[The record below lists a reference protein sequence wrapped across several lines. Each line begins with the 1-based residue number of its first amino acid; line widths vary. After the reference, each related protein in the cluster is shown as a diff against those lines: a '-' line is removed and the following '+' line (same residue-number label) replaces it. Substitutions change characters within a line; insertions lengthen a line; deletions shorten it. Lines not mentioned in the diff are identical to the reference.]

1 VRRLRELVALVRL
14 AKPGGRTVSAF
25 LEEHASELGDVL
37 DVRDL
42 LGSDLD
48 DVELRARLAPR
59 VEEALRTASSSRSL
73 HRGREA
79 DRAAEVLGR
88 TARWSEGRAV
98 LDVELLLG
106 HALGDPTSKALRF
119 LGPSFDVVVPRD
131 LLLRVRRDL
140 PTFLDRTAWVEGDG
154 LHFGWRGGRGHLR
167 LRHQVL
173 PRVKT
178 TVVPVAPPVARM
190 PVRLGDALAELGFL

>member
-1 VRRLRELVALVRL
+1 LRELVALVRL
-14 AKPGGRTVSAF
+14 AEPGERTVSAF
-25 LEEHASELGDVL
+25 LEEHAAELGDVL
-37 DVRDL
+37 DVRGL

-48 DVELRARLAPR
+48 DAELRTRLAPR
-59 VEEALRTASSSRSL
+59 LEEALRTASSSRSL
-73 HRGREA
+73 QRAREA

-88 TARWSEGRAV
+88 TARWYDDRAV

-140 PTFLDRTAWVEGDG
+140 PTFLDRTSWVAGDG

-178 TVVPVAPPVARM
+178 TVVPLAPPVARV